1 MLKQLALAG
10 VLAAMFTG
18 AAVLT
23 AQDAQ
28 PAAASDVPGLPQ
40 MPEPTKE
47 HAWLHQAVGEW
58 DTEGEANMGPGQ
70 PAIKCTGTETVRA
83 LGKFW
88 TITENTTTMME
99 MPMTGVMTLGY
110 DPEKKKYIG
119 TWVDSMT
126 SHLWHY
132 EGTVDAAGKVLTLEA
147 EGPNPAAPGTTA
159 KFRERIEFK
168 SKDHKVFTSSMES
181 DGQWVTFV
189 TMNAKRKK

>member
-1 MLKQLALAG
+1 MRKQFALAG
-10 VLAAMFTG
+10 VLAAMFIG

-28 PAAASDVPGLPQ
+28 PAAAQDAPGIPGL
-40 MPEPTKE
+40 PEPTKE

-58 DTEGEANMGPGQ
+58 ETDGEANMGPGQ
-70 PAIKCTGTETVRA
+70 PAIKCTGTETVRG

-88 TITENTTTMME
+88 TVTESKMSIME
-99 MPMTGVMTLGY
+99 MPMAGVMTLGY
-110 DPEKKKYIG
+110 DPEKKKYVG

-126 SHLWHY
+126 SHLWQY
-132 EGTVDAAGKVLTLEA
+132 QGTVDAAGKVLTLEA
-147 EGPNPAAPGTTA
+147 EGPNPAAPGTMA
-159 KFRERIEFK
+159 KFRETIEFK